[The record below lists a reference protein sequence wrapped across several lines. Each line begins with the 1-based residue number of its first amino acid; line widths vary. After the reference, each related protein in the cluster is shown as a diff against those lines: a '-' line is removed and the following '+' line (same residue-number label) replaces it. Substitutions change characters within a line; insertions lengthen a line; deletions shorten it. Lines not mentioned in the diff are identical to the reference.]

1 MAKLLLVDDETEA
14 CKAFEAAFPPPAGYS
29 LRTCLDGTTAIDLYR
44 RERSDLV
51 FCDLKL
57 PGLNGLSVLEAVKGI
72 DPWATVILMSA
83 YGTVEVAT
91 HAMRL
96 GAYDFLEKPFS
107 IMQLQELTHRALDH
121 RRQLRQI
128 TLLQGKPGQAMDLP
142 ASLAQLEQLRADFLD
157 LAIQELRAPLKILSE
172 DLTLALQGFY
182 GPWSD
187 TQKQFLNRC
196 SKVQALLSR
205 LLSGSFAIFKS
216 HEQRVNATSVDVRL
230 LIQETLKETQIT
242 SQERSITLQVDLPRE
257 PLVGLTDA
265 DKVASIAGELLDNA
279 VHFTPLGG
287 RVEVELSPYDPRGF
301 RLQVTDTGRGI
312 AQEDREWLFT
322 TFRRPLPGSLDPWK
336 KTCLGLA
343 LVRHYLNLLNGT
355 ATVDSEPSQG
365 SRFIVTIPWW
375 HPLA

>member
-1 MAKLLLVDDETEA
+1 MAKLLLVEDELDA
-14 CKAFEAAFPPPAGYS
+14 CKAFEAAFPPPTGYS
-29 LRTCLDGTTAIDLYR
+29 LRTCPDGTSAIDWYR

-57 PGLNGLSVLEAVKGI
+57 PGLDGLSVLEAVKGI

-83 YGTVEVAT
+83 YGTVETAT

-107 IMQLQELTHRALDH
+107 IMQLQELTHRAMDH
-121 RRQLRQI
+121 RRQLKQI
-128 TLLQGKPGQAMDLP
+128 TLLQGKPGQATDLP
-142 ASLAQLEQLRADFLD
+142 GSLTQLEQLRADFLD

-182 GPWSD
+182 GPWGD

-196 SKVQALLSR
+196 SKVQVLLSR

-216 HEQRVNATSVDVRL
+216 HEQRVNPTSVDVRL
-230 LIQETLKETQIT
+230 LIQEILKETQIVC
-242 SQERSITLQVDLPRE
+242 QERNQTLQADLPRE
-257 PLVGLTDA
+257 PLVGLIDA
-265 DKVASIAGELLDNA
+265 EKVVSIARELLDNA
-279 VHFTPLGG
+279 AHFTPPGG
-287 RVEVELSPYDPRGF
+287 RLEVELTPQDPRGF
-301 RLQVTDTGRGI
+301 RLQVVDTGRGI
-312 AQEDREWLFT
+312 AQEDKEWLFT
-322 TFRRPLPGSLDPWK
+322 TFRRPLPGMVDPWK

-355 ATVDSEPSQG
+355 ATVDSQPNQG

-375 HPLA
+375 HPLI